1 MMEIFGLVITTRGQ
15 AQAELASFQK
25 IIDAARAASVREIEY
40 WKEEYRHARAR
51 AIVAEQFQR
60 KTQITVK
67 PVAMGVDSGVRIEV
81 GLKSDTEI
89 REA

>member
-1 MMEIFGLVITTRGQ
+1 MTIFGIRIMRESTFREYEAHCVRLMEI
-15 AQAELASFQK
+15 AEK
-25 IIDAARAASVREIEY
+25 DIETLKAKY
-40 WKEEYRHARAR
+40 QYAKAR

-60 KTQITVK
+60 KTIITVK

-81 GLKSDTEI
+81 GQRSETEI